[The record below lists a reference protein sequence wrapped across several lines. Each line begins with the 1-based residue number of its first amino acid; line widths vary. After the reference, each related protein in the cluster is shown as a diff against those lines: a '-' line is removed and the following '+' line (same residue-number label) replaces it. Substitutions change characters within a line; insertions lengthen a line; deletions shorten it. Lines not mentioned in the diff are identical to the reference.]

1 MFVYGDAKRLERADM
16 LCAEI
21 ASRLQAA
28 QHLPA
33 GIERHTELVAILLR
47 AGELVQGL
55 ADLELAQMGADE
67 ISSSRQTGECLL
79 LDLAG
84 LVARSWRQ
92 GFAGPVAVPARVA
105 RSLANSQAPL
115 SLSIREPEGYAFYAL
130 YPESYLE
137 AAAGSGL
144 PADTVVI
151 GLRSIGTTL
160 SAIVAASIGAAPPV
174 TLRPIGDP
182 FQRRLAVAS
191 QLAERLLRDRAA
203 NFAIVDE
210 GPGLSGSSF
219 GCVAD
224 WLEDHGVS
232 GRRIHFFPGHKGGLG
247 PQSCGRHRE
256 RWAARPRNVIDV
268 DDLLIRPSNSA
279 RHLADWIAHLV
290 GPLEKPLEDVSAG
303 LWRKTLPGDRWP
315 PVDGRFERRKFLAHT
330 ADGPWL
336 VKFAGLGDAGQR
348 KLVKARLLADAGF
361 TPPVAGLCHG
371 FLVQKWVSAR
381 LMAPP
386 EFRRPAFIAHLGR
399 YLSFRAHSLPPPAA
413 QGASMAKLCEMAMIN
428 TEEALGRAAASRLK
442 TRFGDAERYNSTILP
457 VDTDNRL
464 HRWEWLV
471 EGERHILKTDAL
483 DHSSAHDL
491 IGCQDIGWDIA
502 GASIEFDLTREER
515 AELRAAVSEG
525 WSRGPNAGLMELLE
539 ICYLAFQLG
548 LWMSAKSAAAPEEVP
563 RLEAAATR
571 YARLLRRRIDG
582 T

>member
-1 MFVYGDAKRLERADM
+1 
-16 LCAEI
+16 
-21 ASRLQAA
+21 
-28 QHLPA
+28 
-33 GIERHTELVAILLR
+33 
-47 AGELVQGL
+47 
-55 ADLELAQMGADE
+55 MGADE

-232 GRRIHFFPGHKGGLG
+232 GRRIHFFPRPQGRAWTAILRPSSRALGGEAAQCHRRRRSPDQAVQLCAPPRRLDRPSRRPAREAARRRLSRLMAQDASRRSLASRG
-247 PQSCGRHRE
+247 RQVRTPEIPGAHRRRSMARQVCGTRR
-256 RWAARPRNVIDV
+256 RWAA
-268 DDLLIRPSNSA
+268 
-279 RHLADWIAHLV
+279 
-290 GPLEKPLEDVSAG
+290 
-303 LWRKTLPGDRWP
+303 
-315 PVDGRFERRKFLAHT
+315 
-330 ADGPWL
+330 
-336 VKFAGLGDAGQR
+336 
-348 KLVKARLLADAGF
+348 KARQG
-361 TPPVAGLCHG
+361 
-371 FLVQKWVSAR
+371 
-381 LMAPP
+381 
-386 EFRRPAFIAHLGR
+386 
-399 YLSFRAHSLPPPAA
+399 PPPRR
-413 QGASMAKLCEMAMIN
+413 C
-428 TEEALGRAAASRLK
+428 
-442 TRFGDAERYNSTILP
+442 
-457 VDTDNRL
+457 RL
-464 HRWEWLV
+464 HAPRSPDCAMAFWFRN
-471 EGERHILKTDAL
+471 G
-483 DHSSAHDL
+483 
-491 IGCQDIGWDIA
+491 
-502 GASIEFDLTREER
+502 FP
-515 AELRAAVSEG
+515 
-525 WSRGPNAGLMELLE
+525 RG
-539 ICYLAFQLG
+539 
-548 LWMSAKSAAAPEEVP
+548 
-563 RLEAAATR
+563 
-571 YARLLRRRIDG
+571 
-582 T
+582 